1 MSPNR
6 QSRWATWGTVSSGF
20 REIGIGWNRL
30 GSVGLLA
37 PFLAPAAPS
46 PRLRGG
52 LCRRQLLPSGHAP
65 LAEPAAYRAG
75 SFHRGSLI
83 LVGIPD

>member
-20 REIGIGWNRL
+20 REIETGWDRL

-37 PFLAPAAPS
+37 PFLAPATVGLDTAGRR
-46 PRLRGG
+46 RLDGSSYVPPAIG
-52 LCRRQLLPSGHAP
+52 FPFDQVSAP
-65 LAEPAAYRAG
+65 LR
-75 SFHRGSLI
+75 RGSA
-83 LVGIPD
+83 